1 MKSIK
6 VIIALVIS
14 VVILQGCKTSP
25 PVEVE
30 SEATGRVAVSGSP
43 ENAAIFVDDVM
54 SGYFLPDTITLKTG
68 THTIRVE
75 KDGYISEMKNV
86 TVSANSFAVEMFN
99 LAPVT
104 EKKLVLLEDFANVS
118 CVPCVQANLVIRS
131 LMAGTYNREQLLVIK
146 YHVSYPSPQD
156 LFYQANKAIIDRR
169 AQFYNVFST
178 PTSYVDGKLK
188 PISSDS
194 IQIKQ
199 YVDQQLATSAKFR
212 VTVADS
218 VGGGMIFAKAV
229 VKVIDPTVL
238 TPALSGNL
246 VFHVMAIQTETSF
259 ATPPG
264 SNGETVFYDV
274 VRGFF
279 TGADGTAA
287 NFTYFGEE
295 LSFNLSIPFD
305 NDWDM
310 TKIKVVA
317 FLQNKLTK
325 EIYQAAFSN

>member
-6 VIIALVIS
+6 VLIVLLLSVI
-14 VVILQGCKTSP
+14 ILQGCKTSP
-25 PVEVE
+25 PVDVE

-43 ENAAIFVDDVM
+43 ENAAILVDGVM
-54 SGYFLPDTITLKTG
+54 SGNFLPDTLTLKSG
-68 THTIRVE
+68 THSIRVE
-75 KDGYISEMKNV
+75 KDGYISEVKNV
-86 TVSANSFAVEMFN
+86 TVSKNSFAEEVFN

-118 CVPCVQANLVIRS
+118 CSPCVQSNLVIRS
-131 LMAGTYNREQLLVIK
+131 LMTGTYSSEQLLIIK

-156 LFYQANKAIIDRR
+156 LFYQANKTVIDKR

-178 PTSYVDGKLK
+178 PTSYIDGKLK

-194 IQIKQ
+194 TQIKQ
-199 YVDQQLATSAKFR
+199 YVNQQLAASAKFR
-212 VTVADS
+212 VTVKDS
-218 VGGGMIFAKAV
+218 VGGGTIFAKAGL
-229 VKVIDPTVL
+229 KVIDPAIL
-238 TPALSGNL
+238 TPSLSGNL
-246 VFHVMAIQTETSF
+246 ILHVMAIQTETSF

-279 TGADGTAA
+279 TGADGTPA

-295 LSFNLSIPFD
+295 LSFNLSIPVG
-305 NDWDM
+305 NGWDM

>member
-6 VIIALVIS
+6 VSIVFILS
-14 VVILQGCKTSP
+14 VLLLQGCKTSP

-54 SGYFLPDTITLKTG
+54 SGSFLPDTLTLKTG
-68 THTIRVE
+68 THAIRVE
-75 KDGYISEMKNV
+75 KDGYVSEAKNV
-86 TVSANSFAVEMFN
+86 TVSKNSFSEEVFN

-118 CVPCVQANLVIRS
+118 CVPCVQSNLVIRS
-131 LMAGTYNREQLLVIK
+131 LMAGTYSSEQLLVIK

-156 LFYQANKAIIDRR
+156 LFYQANKAVIDKR

-212 VTVADS
+212 LTIADS
-218 VGGGMIFAKAV
+218 VGGGMIFARAALR
-229 VKVIDPTVL
+229 VIDPTVL
-238 TPALSGNL
+238 TPALTGNL
-246 VFHVMAIQTETSF
+246 ILHVMAIQSETSF

-295 LSFNLSIPFD
+295 LSFNLSIPVG
-305 NDWDM
+305 NGWDM

>member
-6 VIIALVIS
+6 ALVVLLVS

-43 ENAAIFVDDVM
+43 DNAAIFVDDVM
-54 SGYFLPDTITLKTG
+54 SGYFLPDTLTIKVG
-68 THTIRVE
+68 THAIRVE
-75 KDGYISEMKNV
+75 KDGYISEAKSV
-86 TVSANSFAVEMFN
+86 TVSKGSFSEEVFN

-118 CVPCVQANLVIRS
+118 CVPCVQSNLVIRS
-131 LMAGTYNREQLLVIK
+131 LMAGTYSNEQLLVIK

-156 LFYQANKAIIDRR
+156 LFYLANKAVIDKR

-188 PISSDS
+188 PVSSDS
-194 IQIKQ
+194 MQIKQ

-212 VTVADS
+212 VVVTDS
-218 VGGGMIFAKAV
+218 VGGGNINARATL
-229 VKVIDPTVL
+229 KVIDPTVL
-238 TPALSGNL
+238 TPDISGNL
-246 VFHVMAIQTETSF
+246 ILHLMAVQTETSF

-264 SNGETVFYDV
+264 SNGETIFYDV

-287 NFTYFGEE
+287 NFNYFGEE
-295 LSFNLSIPFD
+295 LRFNLSIPVGSG
-305 NDWDM
+305 WDM

-317 FLQNKLTK
+317 FLQNKVTK

>member
-6 VIIALVIS
+6 VLVVFVITM
-14 VVILQGCKTSP
+14 VILQGCKTSP

-30 SEATGRVAVSGSP
+30 SETTGRVAVSGSP
-43 ENAAIFVDDVM
+43 DNAAIFVDDVM
-54 SGYFLPDTITLKTG
+54 SGYFLPDTLTLKTG
-68 THTIRVE
+68 THSIRVE
-75 KDGYISEMKNV
+75 KDGYISEAKNV
-86 TVSANSFAVEMFN
+86 IVSKNSFSEEMFN

-118 CVPCVQANLVIRS
+118 CVPCVQSNLVIRS
-131 LMAGTYNREQLLVIK
+131 LMAGTYSSEQLLVIK

-156 LFYQANKAIIDRR
+156 LFYQANKTVIDKR

-199 YVDQQLATSAKFR
+199 YVDQQLATSVKFR
-212 VTVADS
+212 VTVTDS
-218 VGGGMIFAKAV
+218 VGGGMIFANAK
-229 VKVIDPTVL
+229 VKIVSPTVL
-238 TPALSGNL
+238 PPSVVTNL
-246 VFHVMAIQTETSF
+246 VIHVVAVQTETSF

-279 TGADGTAA
+279 TGADGTPA
-287 NFTYFGEE
+287 NIHYHGEE
-295 LSFNLSIPFD
+295 VSFNLSIPVG
-305 NDWDM
+305 NGWDM

-317 FLQNKLTK
+317 FAQDKVTK